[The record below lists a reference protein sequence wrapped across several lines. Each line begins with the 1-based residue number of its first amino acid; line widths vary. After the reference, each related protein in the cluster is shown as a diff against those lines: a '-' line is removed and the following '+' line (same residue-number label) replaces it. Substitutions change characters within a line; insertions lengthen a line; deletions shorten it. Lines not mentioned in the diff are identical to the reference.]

1 MHNMMFSLDIIIK
14 LLLIAFLGILIY
26 YLINLGNR
34 VLNPKHRIIINKNK
48 IKKVLKTVLILMFV
62 FFIFC
67 RYSIFNYT
75 LVTFIISVVI
85 AYIINPF
92 VNKIE
97 KMGIKRSFSIIIV
110 YLIVALVLMVL
121 GWLVLPKTISE
132 FKRLIQAFPHLV
144 EGVSNYF
151 ENMNKSLLKN
161 NPDRKSNV

>member
-62 FFIFC
+62 FFIFY

-144 EGVSNYF
+144 EGVS
-151 ENMNKSLLKN
+151 KVA
-161 NPDRKSNV
+161 DRKSVV

>member
-121 GWLVLPKTISE
+121 GWPSKIGRASCRERV
-132 FKRLIQAFPHLV
+132 
-144 EGVSNYF
+144 
-151 ENMNKSLLKN
+151 
-161 NPDRKSNV
+161 